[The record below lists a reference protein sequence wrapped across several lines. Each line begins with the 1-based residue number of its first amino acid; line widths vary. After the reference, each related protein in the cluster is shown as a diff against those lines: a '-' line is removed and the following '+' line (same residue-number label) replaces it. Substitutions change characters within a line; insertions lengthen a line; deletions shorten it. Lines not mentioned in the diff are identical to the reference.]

1 MRKIIH
7 TLKYGETKTKRL
19 LLLTIASGLA
29 IPGCL
34 IGAILLQNLLLYFAT
49 VIAVFVTISLVQTFG
64 IHDTSLSKETQTE
77 KTQTEKNAFTKNGK
91 RKQQKKT
98 DATVD
103 AKSDIKS
110 YDRASEAV
118 QKIYE
123 NTGIKQDE
131 LNSQDELEGQ
141 DEWNPFNEPDE
152 RDTPTIS
159 MISEE
164 EVETYNKRKIKKLL
178 YKFKVKKDHRLVLV
192 DHCDK
197 LKIKQTPA
205 YIWVAD
211 NAFHLLLIEQ
221 EPRHIS
227 IPIFNIQEITYL
239 KKQPANEDIDYG
251 LFKRKSILTE
261 LFRPYLPDYSHS
273 TVVDDLTAYKNLYGV
288 GPGIYF
294 TNRSAKSLFDLLG
307 VDLYVE
313 DKVTKSQKVN
323 VFFKDAYK
331 ANIMLRDNVIDANGY
346 ADRISTILNAMAN
359 STISYGEFKDTLNLM
374 QKNKLITSE
383 FAMYY
388 MGVRD
393 KING

>member
-1 MRKIIH
+1 MKKIIH
-7 TLKYGETKTKRL
+7 TFKYGETKTKSL

-34 IGAILLQNLLLYFAT
+34 IGAVLLQNLLLYFAT

-64 IHDTSLSKETQTE
+64 IRDTSLSEETQTE
-77 KTQTEKNAFTKNGK
+77 KTQTEQKAFRKKSKGK
-91 RKQQKKT
+91 
-98 DATVD
+98 
-103 AKSDIKS
+103 
-110 YDRASEAV
+110 
-118 QKIYE
+118 
-123 NTGIKQDE
+123 TGIKQDE
-131 LNSQDELEGQ
+131 LSSQDESEVQ
-141 DEWNPFNEPDE
+141 DEWNPFDKPDE

-205 YIWVAD
+205 YMWVAD

-239 KKQPANEDIDYG
+239 KKQPANEDADYG

-307 VDLYVE
+307 VAFFVE